1 MSSVRKTKFIRS
13 FVFYLTLGY
22 LLVYALCSITIY
34 LISAHGI
41 SKSVRGLDRQDV
53 LAESKDLVRMME
65 ENQSGALLAE
75 AVTLKH
81 YPPSTIFIVRVIN
94 AKGEVEYTASWP
106 KPIQLPR
113 WSGKPGSLPEEGF
126 SEFYIEQYERY
137 IQIQTSRLKDGRSLQ
152 VGKGSFLEVDQ
163 RTMLRKLLLIF
174 AILST
179 LFSVLAAIVLL
190 VITVRPIRKMTDEM
204 SRIIDTG
211 AFETGAPPVN
221 SMINELDTLG
231 HLFNVMTE
239 KYANLIRAMRLTMD
253 NVAHDFRTPLTRIR
267 GGCELAITR
276 GDLPKGLADT
286 LADVIEDCDRAKMQ
300 LQNLMDTRAME
311 IGFSKLNLESLD
323 YCELLSGL
331 ADMYS
336 LIAEEKGI
344 RLQTDFPEVPV
355 TGTGD
360 RQRLT
365 RVFANLLD
373 NAVKYTPRGG
383 EVSLSLRQEND
394 NVIVRVADT
403 GIGIPEEERG
413 LIWQRLFRGKKASES
428 EKGLGLGLNIVQVT
442 VTAHHGTIQLESKE
456 GKGTTFTVTLPLTC
470 HG

>member
-1 MSSVRKTKFIRS
+1 MENGERRARLWRFLCRLLGPAIR
-13 FVFYLTLGY
+13 YR
-22 LLVYALCSITIY
+22 A
-34 LISAHGI
+34 
-41 SKSVRGLDRQDV
+41 GL
-53 LAESKDLVRMME
+53 EME
-65 ENQSGALLAE
+65 
-75 AVTLKH
+75 
-81 YPPSTIFIVRVIN
+81 R
-94 AKGEVEYTASWP
+94 
-106 KPIQLPR
+106 
-113 WSGKPGSLPEEGF
+113 LPEGEAAVVVCNHVTNF
-126 SEFYIEQYERY
+126 DPVFLALASPTRPLTYVASEHILRD
-137 IQIQTSRLKDGRSLQ
+137 RP
-152 VGKGSFLEVDQ
+152 
-163 RTMLRKLLLIF
+163 MLRKLLLIF

-179 LFSVLAAIVLL
+179 LFSVIAAIVLL

-221 SMINELDTLG
+221 SMIHELDTLG

-300 LQNLMDTRAME
+300 LQNLMDTREME
-311 IGFSKLNLESLD
+311 IGFSQLSLESID

-336 LIAEEKGI
+336 LIAEEKEI
-344 RLQTDFPEVPV
+344 RLLTDFPDVPV
-355 TGTGD
+355 TGMGD
-360 RQRLT
+360 RQRLM

-373 NAVKYTPRGG
+373 NAVKYTPRRG
-383 EVSLSLRQEND
+383 EVSLSLRQENG
-394 NVIVRVADT
+394 NVVVCVADT

-442 VTAHHGTIQLESKE
+442 VAAHHGTIRLVSEE
-456 GKGTTFTVTLPLTC
+456 GKGTKFTVMLPVSP
-470 HG
+470 GA